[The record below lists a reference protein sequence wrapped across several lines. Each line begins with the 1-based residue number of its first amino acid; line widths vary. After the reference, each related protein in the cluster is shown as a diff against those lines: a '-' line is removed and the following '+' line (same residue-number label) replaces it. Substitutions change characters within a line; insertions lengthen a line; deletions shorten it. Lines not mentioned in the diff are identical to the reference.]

1 MYTYTLTYPHTRGR
15 TATSK
20 RPRTDT
26 PKRPRTDTNKNT
38 RTDKRKLTSTD
49 TCKHEHTDTN
59 IYHPLCALSTAGNV
73 LDRIFQSRI
82 QEIVENLLS
91 DGQYR
96 FRKGR
101 STLDTINL
109 VVSLPRTAISIKR

>member
-1 MYTYTLTYPHTRGR
+1 MYTYTLTYPHTRG
-15 TATSK
+15 
-20 RPRTDT
+20 RTDT

-91 DGQYR
+91 DVQYR

-101 STLDTINL
+101 STLDAINL
-109 VVSLPRTAISIKR
+109 VVSLQRKAISIKR